1 MLTKALLCGCVF
13 GWLAAF
19 IVMLDPERSR
29 VLDFLAQV
37 PACGE
42 GEFQCHN
49 LNPSAHASTGR
60 FFAML
65 AMN

>member
-19 IVMLDPERSR
+19 TFMLDSGHSR
-29 VLDFLAQV
+29 VLDSLVQV
-37 PACGE
+37 PACGA
-42 GEFQCHN
+42 GETHCHSMN
-49 LNPSAHASTGR
+49 STANASTGR